1 MIENADG
8 SQVPMDQ
15 PYFTSEQIAPD
26 TWKIQNDGD
35 YCYLLAGDELLLA
48 GRADLNISLQDFSE
62 NMQHLNTVRQ
72 DFDQLY
78 TGTGEKSGE
87 VFDHYY
93 AAAMYGIS
101 PDFHSEPVTES
112 AGRRPN
118 EKQTTADGKP
128 LYQRGRVRPGDETKN
143 APETIPTGQ
152 RMGYTVDGFP
162 VTYIETTSTSSK

>member
-26 TWKIQNDGD
+26 TWKIQNNGD
-35 YCYLLAGDELLLA
+35 YCYLLA
-48 GRADLNISLQDFSE
+48 GRADLNISLQDFAE
-62 NMQHLNTVRQ
+62 NMQHLNSVRQ

-93 AAAMYGIS
+93 AAVIYGIS
-101 PDFHSEPVTES
+101 PDFHSKPVTES
-112 AGRRPN
+112 AGRRPY
-118 EKQTTADGKP
+118 EKQTTADGKT

-143 APETIPTGQ
+143 TPETIPTGQ

-162 VTYIETTSTSSK
+162 VTYIETTSASSK